1 MTAGT
6 DAWAAHGFE
15 RSVRAQWSDMDQNGH
30 IRTTAYL
37 AAAEDVRMQ
46 FFDAALRCSDQQL
59 TPRSFGYARS
69 LRLV

>member
-1 MTAGT
+1 
-6 DAWAAHGFE
+6 
-15 RSVRAQWSDMDQNGH
+15 MDQNGPM
-30 IRTTAYL
+30 RTTAYL

-69 LRLV
+69 LRPV

>member
-1 MTAGT
+1 MSAAS
-6 DAWAAHGFE
+6 DDRAAHGFE
-15 RSVRAQWSDMDQNGH
+15 RSIRAQWSDMDQNGH
-30 IRTTAYL
+30 MQTTAYL